1 MLSSQF
7 EILKGS
13 LNRNSL
19 ITHAINVHSNVMK
32 IKTIRKYSP
41 AESAGLLPG
50 DEVTALNGHTVSDDI
65 DILFFG
71 AEEEAVYTVMRAGKE
86 FSITLDG
93 AVEHGIEFEPMDFI
107 SCGNNCI
114 FCFVDQNPHGMR
126 KPLYF
131 KDEDYRLSFLHG
143 AYVTMT
149 TLRDKHLQRI
159 VKQHLSPLYVSVHA
173 TDPGL
178 RMELLGISRDDR
190 LMEKI
195 DYLVDSGI
203 ILHCQIVVCPGY
215 NDGSAL
221 MQSIGDLHG
230 RFPGIRSVAVVPVGL
245 TKHRK
250 GLVPL
255 KAVGREAAGM
265 TIDVVDSLHKEYMAK
280 TGAGFVYCADEWY
293 IRAGR
298 EVPCSEYYDDFPQIE
313 NGVGM
318 LRDFLDSTANYE
330 TRGDA
335 GYSNGGKYSII
346 TGVSMSGYMS
356 AFAKRL
362 SVSYGIDIGVVT
374 VVNRFYGDSVTVSGL
389 LTGGDIIEELR
400 GTVSDET
407 VILPPNCLND
417 SGIFLD
423 DVSPDDISAALGVK
437 IIQELYDP
445 AELIDRIV

>member
-1 MLSSQF
+1 MLSSLF

-19 ITHAINVHSNVMK
+19 IKHICNVLSNVMK

-50 DEVTALNGHTVSDDI
+50 DEVTALNGHTVSDGI

-71 AEEEAVYTVMRAGKE
+71 GDEKAVYTIMRADKE

-93 AVEHGIEFEPMDFI
+93 AVEHGIEFEPMDFM

-126 KPLYF
+126 KSLYF

-143 AYVTMT
+143 AYVTLT
-149 TLRDKHLQRI
+149 TLKDKHLRRI
-159 VKQHLSPLYVSVHA
+159 VKQRLSPLYVSVHT

-178 RMELLGISRDDR
+178 RMELLGITRDDR

-195 DYLVDSGI
+195 DFLVDAGI

-215 NDGSAL
+215 NDGLAL
-221 MQSIGDLHG
+221 MQSIGDLHR
-230 RFPGIRSVAVVPVGL
+230 RFPGIRSVGVVPVGL
-245 TKHRK
+245 TKHRD

-255 KAVGREAAGM
+255 KAVDRETAEM
-265 TIDVVDSLHKEYMAK
+265 TIDAVDSLHKEYMAN

-293 IRAGR
+293 IKAGK
-298 EVPCSEYYDDFPQIE
+298 EIPGSDYYDDFPQIE

-318 LRDFLDSTANYE
+318 LRDFLDSAANIE
-330 TRGDA
+330 IRRDDGH
-335 GYSNGGKYSII
+335 SHGGKYITV
-346 TGVSMSGYMS
+346 TGVSMSGYMID
-356 AFAKRL
+356 FAKRL
-362 SVSYGIDIGVVT
+362 SGSHGIEIGVVT
-374 VVNRFYGDSVTVSGL
+374 VINRFYGDSVTVSGL
-389 LTGGDIIEELR
+389 LTGGDIIAELK

-417 SGIFLD
+417 SGIFID
-423 DVSPDDISAALGVK
+423 DVSPDDISSAFGVK
-437 IIQELYDP
+437 VIQGSYDP
-445 AELIDRIV
+445 AELIDRII